1 MLLGAI
7 FNVLCL
13 IQCET
18 FEEIVCHAR
27 SKQVLIMIRRAVL
40 DFSGC
45 RCQTCFIGY
54 HLLRKSG
61 ENSMVMSLS
70 SHRVKEHYNWDTN
83 QLVIENEGR
92 VNPR

>member
-1 MLLGAI
+1 
-7 FNVLCL
+7 
-13 IQCET
+13 
-18 FEEIVCHAR
+18 
-27 SKQVLIMIRRAVL
+27 MIRSAVL

-70 SHRVKEHYNWDTN
+70 SHRVKEHYNWETN
-83 QLVIENEGR
+83 
-92 VNPR
+92 

>member
-1 MLLGAI
+1 M
-7 FNVLCL
+7 
-13 IQCET
+13 
-18 FEEIVCHAR
+18 IVIR
-27 SKQVLIMIRRAVL
+27 SAVL

-70 SHRVKEHYNWDTN
+70 SHRVKEHYNWETN
-83 QLVIENEGR
+83 QLDLENEGR

>member
-70 SHRVKEHYNWDTN
+70 SHRVKEHYNWETN
-83 QLVIENEGR
+83 QLDLENEGR